1 MTTLTTASDALISSA
16 NTIINFVYWKQIL
29 LKGEFCLKMALDK
42 PKKKI
47 NPLAW
52 RQDLFNLLTISLFQL
67 T

>member
-1 MTTLTTASDALISSA
+1 MTTLTTTSDALISSA
-16 NTIINFVYWKQIL
+16 NTVINFVYWKQIL
-29 LKGEFCLKMALDK
+29 LKGEFYLKMALDK

-52 RQDLFNLLTISLFQL
+52 RQALFNLLTISLFQL